1 MSTADRATEKATQ
14 AGERA
19 RRSTVLR
26 VLVTIGLLVYGV
38 VHLLIGW
45 IAAQLAWGGSSEQA
59 SHSGALQELAEKP
72 FGGVLLWVVAVGLF
86 VLVLWQG
93 IEALVGHRDKDGA
106 ARALKRLSSVGRAA
120 VYLVLGASAAR
131 TATGSASGGGEETLT
146 ARLLAQPAG
155 QLLVAAVGLGI
166 LAVGI
171 HHLYKAVTA
180 DFTDDLTPG
189 IPPTTVALG
198 RAGYGAKGIA
208 FGIVGILF
216 GWAALTYDP
225 DKAGGLDAAL
235 RTLRDQPAGSALLS
249 LIALGIACFGI
260 YCFIWARNAR
270 H

>member
-1 MSTADRATEKATQ
+1 MSAADKATEKATQ

-19 RRSTVLR
+19 QHSQLLR
-26 VLVTIGLLVYGV
+26 VSVTTGLLVYGA

-45 IAAQLAWGGSSEQA
+45 IAAQLAWGGSSEEA
-59 SHSGALQELAEKP
+59 SQQGALQELAEKP
-72 FGGVLLWVVAVGLF
+72 FGGVLLWTVASGMF

-93 IEALVGHRDKDGA
+93 LEALVGQRDKHGA
-106 ARALKRLSSVGRAA
+106 ARVLKRLSSVGRAA
-120 VYLVLGASAAR
+120 VYLALAVSAAG
-131 TATGSASGGGEETLT
+131 TAAGSSSGGNEETLT
-146 ARLLAQPAG
+146 ARMLAAPAG
-155 QLLVAAVGLGI
+155 RVLVAAVGVGI

-171 HHLYKAVTA
+171 HHLYKAATA

-189 IPPTTVALG
+189 IPPTTVTLG
-198 RAGYGAKGIA
+198 RVGYAAKGLA
-208 FGIVGILF
+208 FGIVGVLF

-235 RTLRDQPAGSALLS
+235 RTLRDQPAGPVPLTLT
-249 LIALGIACFGI
+249 ALGIACFGV